1 MRQDAKDRQM
11 GRSDKDK
18 ERKEA
23 VVVAQLTEKSLPTP
37 EFRGSNPDICK
48 IYITYILSTVLK
60 RRK

>member
-1 MRQDAKDRQM
+1 M